1 MLKVILP
8 LAALIAFTACKKD
21 EGDTG
26 SEEEASEEQDWAEGE
41 RMTLAAPPS
50 PPDGDW
56 PGTCSGL

>member
-26 SEEEASEEQDWAEGE
+26 SDEEASSEEMVVE
-41 RMTLAAPPS
+41 
-50 PPDGDW
+50 
-56 PGTCSGL
+56 